1 MRRTRTYRRSATQ
14 GTETLEVVAYID
26 ETGGG
31 DEIRVTHTVQN
42 DVVNDGIGFHGR
54 DGEHWLRDR
63 HTRWIADGFELISS
77 GPDY

>member
-54 DGEHWLRDR
+54 DGENWLRDR
-63 HTRWIADGFELISS
+63 HTGWIADGFELISS